1 MRNRDDLAEKL
12 GIVKTLLPA
21 ESTCPERMLLLFFF
35 ISRSSFSSG
44 VLEGVWLAA
53 HSTTA

>member
-21 ESTCPERMLLLFFF
+21 ESTCPERMLLFFF
-35 ISRSSFSSG
+35 LYQE
-44 VLEGVWLAA
+44 VLFRRLF
-53 HSTTA
+53 